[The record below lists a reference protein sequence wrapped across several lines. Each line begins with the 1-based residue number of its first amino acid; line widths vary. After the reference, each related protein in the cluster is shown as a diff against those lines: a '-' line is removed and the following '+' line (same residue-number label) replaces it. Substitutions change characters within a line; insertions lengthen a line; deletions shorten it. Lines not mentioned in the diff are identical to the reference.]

1 LPFLFSKGHGIL
13 LKHPVDVGV
22 ITLEDVK
29 IETGTAKEILH
40 GVAGKAV
47 ILSVMLIGKRRPRCH
62 DEVPKRFVLFH
73 LLNHPRQELESLI
86 WLKHDDA
93 RFPQPSIERAMIPQR
108 CAKKL
113 CISLER
119 VSQAVFHVFTSS
131 ARLRMIPLI
140 YVDFLSNH
148 PGHGSHSY
156 LVVDLYGLID
166 KPSAA

>member
-1 LPFLFSKGHGIL
+1 LEKSQIGDLPFLFSKGHGIL

-29 IETGTAKEILH
+29 IETGTAKEILD

-62 DEVPKRFVLFH
+62 DEMPKRFVL
-73 LLNHPRQELESLI
+73 
-86 WLKHDDA
+86 
-93 RFPQPSIERAMIPQR
+93 
-108 CAKKL
+108 
-113 CISLER
+113 
-119 VSQAVFHVFTSS
+119 
-131 ARLRMIPLI
+131 
-140 YVDFLSNH
+140 FLSNH

-156 LVVDLYGLID
+156 LVVDLYGFID